1 MSEEPVVNSQAQ
13 PEEVVEVSFDL
24 SRVTLDEILDVID
37 LFDKGTEKFTIH
49 DNVMPLRIM
58 RKCLVKGSREL
69 TGADLMN
76 IFQGFLAAVLG
87 ADKNS
92 KN

>member
-1 MSEEPVVNSQAQ
+1 MSEELQPQVQ

-24 SRVTLDEILDVID
+24 SRVSLDEMLDVID
-37 LFDKGTEKFTIH
+37 LFDKPREEFTLQ
-49 DNVMPLRIM
+49 DNIMPLRVM
-58 RKCLVKGSREL
+58 RKCLVRGSREL
-69 TGADLMN
+69 TGADLMG
-76 IFQGFLAAVLG
+76 IFQDFLAAVLG